1 MLQFIVAIRQNNPF
15 GYVFSAYFADI
26 SNISFLQVIEPV
38 TKSVITSRAKEFT
51 EEQKKIVNLI
61 ENYSISS
68 IIKLFSNKKYTP
80 KEYLQKI
87 TEPEVQDNIR
97 PYIEKSLYK
106 IIEILKQSEI
116 PVFFKSDNYNTLYA
130 EDRLVIHTKPSEAV
144 FNIIK
149 ETDHTKYFLSVS
161 QGEANIIL
169 YKSSGI
175 VLVQDP
181 CRMLL
186 KGGLHSF
193 ENINAKK
200 LQPFFNKENI
210 LVPSGSET
218 KWYASFAK
226 NAILNSTV
234 KAEGFEINRIKPEPK
249 AFLTLEKDWQDH
261 FVFSLSF
268 EYDKIS
274 FNFYENIRSF
284 VEFDEKTFKFIK
296 IERNSVSEA
305 NIIAKITDFGLKISA
320 ENTFILSD
328 KFSSNIEQQNRT
340 ISKLSELSTYLSA
353 FDITLNQSLYKK
365 KYFTEKISL
374 NIKID
379 KEKDWFD
386 IHATVR
392 FGSFEIPFAN
402 LRHYILSGE
411 KEYILPDGSTVL
423 IPDEWFAKYYDFF
436 LFGKIKNEEIRFE
449 NYHSELIKTAGIKEH
464 AANYFDDFKDISQ
477 FDDAEF
483 RVPSEIKAELRPYQ
497 TEGFRWMRFMQK
509 NRYGACLADDM
520 GLGKTLQIITLL
532 TKTINDVKIEIKKQF
547 RESANLQQ
555 NVFEDIRIQRRPS
568 LIVVPVSLIHNWE
581 NEIMKFS
588 PFLKILKYRGNKRE
602 RKIKSFDKYDV
613 IITGYGIVR
622 NDIDLLCEY
631 QFLYVILDESQFIK
645 NPTSQA
651 FKAVKQLKSD
661 YKLVL
666 TGTPVENSLSD
677 LWSQMDF
684 LNEGI
689 LGNFNFF
696 KDNFINI
703 IEKNNDDQRADRLKK
718 MIQPFILRR
727 TKDEV
732 AKDLPA
738 LNEQTVYCEM
748 SEEHTKFYESEKS
761 KIRNKLLEQIET
773 GAFDTA
779 IPVLQALTQLRQA
792 ANHPKLIEQDYEGD
806 SGKFGEVIL
815 DIENLIAENHKI
827 LIFSSFVKHLKL
839 FVEYFEQ
846 KSYKYS
852 LLTGKTTDREKVI
865 DEFQSDPEN
874 RIFLIS
880 IKAGGT
886 GLNLT
891 QADYVM
897 ILDPWWNI
905 AVELQAVNR
914 AHRIGQDKKVMVYRY
929 ISKKTV
935 EEKIQKL
942 QEKKLILAESFITTE
957 NPLKNLS
964 KENLISLFE

>member
-1 MLQFIVAIRQNNPF
+1 
-15 GYVFSAYFADI
+15 
-26 SNISFLQVIEPV
+26 
-38 TKSVITSRAKEFT
+38 
-51 EEQKKIVNLI
+51 
-61 ENYSISS
+61 
-68 IIKLFSNKKYTP
+68 
-80 KEYLQKI
+80 
-87 TEPEVQDNIR
+87 
-97 PYIEKSLYK
+97 
-106 IIEILKQSEI
+106 
-116 PVFFKSDNYNTLYA
+116 
-130 EDRLVIHTKPSEAV
+130 
-144 FNIIK
+144 
-149 ETDHTKYFLSVS
+149 
-161 QGEANIIL
+161 
-169 YKSSGI
+169 
-175 VLVQDP
+175 
-181 CRMLL
+181 
-186 KGGLHSF
+186 
-193 ENINAKK
+193 
-200 LQPFFNKENI
+200 
-210 LVPSGSET
+210 
-218 KWYASFAK
+218 
-226 NAILNSTV
+226 
-234 KAEGFEINRIKPEPK
+234 
-249 AFLTLEKDWQDH
+249 
-261 FVFSLSF
+261 
-268 EYDKIS
+268 
-274 FNFYENIRSF
+274 
-284 VEFDEKTFKFIK
+284 
-296 IERNSVSEA
+296 
-305 NIIAKITDFGLKISA
+305 
-320 ENTFILSD
+320 
-328 KFSSNIEQQNRT
+328 
-340 ISKLSELSTYLSA
+340 
-353 FDITLNQSLYKK
+353 
-365 KYFTEKISL
+365 
-374 NIKID
+374 
-379 KEKDWFD
+379 
-386 IHATVR
+386 
-392 FGSFEIPFAN
+392 
-402 LRHYILSGE
+402 
-411 KEYILPDGSTVL
+411 
-423 IPDEWFAKYYDFF
+423 
-436 LFGKIKNEEIRFE
+436 
-449 NYHSELIKTAGIKEH
+449 
-464 AANYFDDFKDISQ
+464 
-477 FDDAEF
+477 
-483 RVPSEIKAELRPYQ
+483 
-497 TEGFRWMRFMQK
+497 
-509 NRYGACLADDM
+509 
-520 GLGKTLQIITLL
+520 L

-547 RESANLQQ
+547 RETANLQQ

-568 LIVVPVSLIHNWE
+568 LIVVPISLIHNWE